1 MNSLLNVCLWHVA
14 CTRDESTVPDKAV
27 CKPLSKSLFLA
38 LAVYQD
44 LSAHYGWLVQLAI
57 QVEEKLE
64 THFQ

>member
-1 MNSLLNVCLWHVA
+1 MNSVLNVRLWHVA
-14 CTRDESTVPDKAV
+14 CTIDESTVTAKAV

-44 LSAHYGWLVQLAI
+44 LSTHYGWPVQLAI

-64 THFQ
+64 TDFQ